1 MLLQELIDE
10 YILLFRRG
18 ELTSSQQR
26 ELIDWLNADATHQ
39 AYYRKM
45 LKLYACIEMTEEDLV
60 KQMQDS
66 VHNRLYKQ
74 IYLQRFKR
82 KVWWLT
88 GAAAVVIA
96 MIGSILIME
105 YSRTEPTTL
114 TPTFGE
120 AGSSKAILT
129 LANGEKISLTEQTHR
144 YITTSEGWPS
154 RALPTC

>member
-74 IYLQRFKR
+74 IYLQRLVADR
-82 KVWWLT
+82 
-88 GAAAVVIA
+88 
-96 MIGSILIME
+96 S
-105 YSRTEPTTL
+105 SRCSNSNDWKYL
-114 TPTFGE
+114 NYG
-120 AGSSKAILT
+120 ILT
-129 LANGEKISLTEQTHR
+129 DGTDNSNTNIWG
-144 YITTSEGWPS
+144 S
-154 RALPTC
+154 RLFKSHSDIG

>member
-88 GAAAVVIA
+88 GNSNDWKYLNY
-96 MIGSILIME
+96 G
-105 YSRTEPTTL
+105 
-114 TPTFGE
+114 
-120 AGSSKAILT
+120 ILT
-129 LANGEKISLTEQTHR
+129 DGTDNSNTNIWG
-144 YITTSEGWPS
+144 S
-154 RALPTC
+154 RLFKSHSDIG

>member
-60 KQMQDS
+60 KQIQ
-66 VHNRLYKQ
+66 Y
-74 IYLQRFKR
+74 
-82 KVWWLT
+82 T
-88 GAAAVVIA
+88 IA
-96 MIGSILIME
+96 SINKYTSNVLRE
-105 YSRTEPTTL
+105 
-114 TPTFGE
+114 
-120 AGSSKAILT
+120 
-129 LANGEKISLTEQTHR
+129 R
-144 YITTSEGWPS
+144 YGG
-154 RALPTC
+154 